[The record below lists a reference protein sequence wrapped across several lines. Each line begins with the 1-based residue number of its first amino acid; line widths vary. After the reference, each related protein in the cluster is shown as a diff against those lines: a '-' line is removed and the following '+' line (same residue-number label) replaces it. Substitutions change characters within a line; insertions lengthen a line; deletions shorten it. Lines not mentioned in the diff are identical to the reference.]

1 MTITSTANKA
11 PATAR
16 APAKSV
22 KRPPNG
28 AEYLESLRDDR
39 EIYIYGKRVKDVT
52 THPAFRN
59 SARSVARLYDSLHDP
74 EVAPLITLPTDTG
87 SGGFTHAFFKAPK
100 TKDDLIAGQRAIEH
114 WQRLNYGWMGRT
126 PDYKASFTSLFRAN
140 QPYFAPFEASA
151 EKWYKNAQ
159 EQVLFLN
166 HAIVNPPIDRDL
178 APEDIMDVFVHVNKE
193 TDAGIYV
200 TGAKVVA
207 TGSAITQGNFVA
219 HSRGVLKAR
228 ELAVAFIA
236 PMHAPGVKL
245 ICRHSYEYAAA
256 TSGSPFDYPL
266 SSRMDENDAILIFD
280 NVFVPWED
288 VFFFGETERA
298 ANFMQGSQSS
308 GRVCIQA
315 FTRLK
320 VKLEFITG
328 ALIKAAAMVGRT
340 DAVNAVTLTGELVMW
355 RNVIDALLKQMIEES
370 YDYGTGY
377 LNYSERGAITLR
389 AIGPT
394 VYTRMRDIVQRV
406 CTSGLIYLNSNA
418 ADFKNEDMLPYLER
432 FMRGSGKASAQSR
445 SKVMKLLWD
454 CVSSEF
460 GARNELY
467 ERNYLGDMDSVHQG
481 PLFEAR
487 ASGNTKVF
495 EDFVDKCMSEYDLD
509 GWKLPGFFN
518 GEDVRHFDKL

>member
-1 MTITSTANKA
+1 MAGDS
-11 PATAR
+11 
-16 APAKSV
+16 
-22 KRPPNG
+22 
-28 AEYLESLRDDR
+28 
-39 EIYIYGKRVKDVT
+39 
-52 THPAFRN
+52 N
-59 SARSVARLYDSLHDP
+59 SAV
-74 EVAPLITLPTDTG
+74 G
-87 SGGFTHAFFKAPK
+87 SGGMI
-100 TKDDLIAGQRAIEH
+100 TKLLAARMACLNGEHVVIA
-114 WQRLNYGWMGRT
+114 
-126 PDYKASFTSLFRAN
+126 K
-140 QPYFAPFEASA
+140 
-151 EKWYKNAQ
+151 
-159 EQVLFLN
+159 
-166 HAIVNPPIDRDL
+166 
-178 APEDIMDVFVHVNKE
+178 
-193 TDAGIYV
+193 
-200 TGAKVVA
+200 
-207 TGSAITQGNFVA
+207 GSK
-219 HSRGVLKAR
+219 RGVL
-228 ELAVAFIA
+228 
-236 PMHAPGVKL
+236 
-245 ICRHSYEYAAA
+245 
-256 TSGSPFDYPL
+256 T
-266 SSRMDENDAILIFD
+266 AILAGKDEGTLF
-280 NVFVPWED
+280 P
-288 VFFFGETERA
+288 A
-298 ANFMQGSQSS
+298 P
-308 GRVCIQA
+308 
-315 FTRLK
+315 
-320 VKLEFITG
+320 ITPREQRMRWMPFSESNKSEL
-328 ALIKAAAMVGRT
+328 LIKAAAMVGRT